1 MTASELTAGL
11 QAEQTLVVSPEHL
24 ASRWGSRGVDVLA
37 TPQMIGL
44 MEQAAVRAVDHL
56 LPAGHCSVGIL
67 LNVRHLA
74 ATLPG
79 HTVTARATL
88 EEIDGRRLVFRVTAE
103 DAAGP
108 IGEGT
113 HERMI
118 VDLQRFMSRAGVRA
132 GKGQS

>member
-1 MTASELTAGL
+1 MTDTELTVGL
-11 QAEQTLVVSPEHL
+11 QAEMTLTVAPEHL
-24 ASRWGSRGVDVLA
+24 ASRWGSGGVDVLA
-37 TPQMIGL
+37 TPQMIGW
-44 MEQAAVRAVDHL
+44 MEQVAVRAVDHL
-56 LPAGHCSVGIL
+56 LPAGYCSVGIHVD
-67 LNVRHLA
+67 VRHLA

-103 DAAGP
+103 DDAGP

-118 VDLQRFMSRAGVRA
+118 VDLQRFMARAGTRA
-132 GKGQS
+132 HGE